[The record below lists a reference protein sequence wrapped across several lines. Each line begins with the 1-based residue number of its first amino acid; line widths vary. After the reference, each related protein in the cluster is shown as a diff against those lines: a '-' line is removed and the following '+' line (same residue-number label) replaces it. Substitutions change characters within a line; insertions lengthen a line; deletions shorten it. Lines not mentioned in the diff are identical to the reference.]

1 MSENPLLWSPTEAE
15 SKASQMHAF
24 QLRFAA
30 ELGLSS
36 GFSNFEDL
44 CNASI
49 THKEVF
55 WSLALKELGIVFE
68 GDPAPAFEAG
78 AGFVDARWF
87 KNLRLSYAENLMLP
101 MPEKG
106 AVLIGH
112 TEQPELRREWSRSE
126 IFSAV
131 AALQEILRKAGV
143 SAGDRV
149 AAVLPNAPETIIAML
164 AASGLGAVWSSCS
177 PDFGEQGILD
187 RLTQIDAKFLFLAA
201 DTIYN
206 GKLFDLSEKNRNVLA
221 KLPTVKAQHTFKT
234 LAKNNLAAL
243 NIAALPKTL
252 TPTFERHAFAH
263 PLFIMFSSGTTGA
276 PKCIVH
282 GAGGVLLQVMKEHK
296 LHCDLRAGEDLLYYT
311 TCGWMMWNWLATAL
325 ASGARVHCYE
335 GSPAAPEADSLWG
348 LVEREKIAVFGT
360 SAKFIASCRTQNLT
374 ISKSYQLKALRLVLS
389 TGSPL
394 LPEDFDY
401 FYSQVQAPGSRIQL
415 ASISGGT
422 DILSCFMLG
431 TPLKPVRRGEIQGR
445 GLGMD
450 VQAWDPAGRPVRGEQ
465 GELVCAT
472 PFPSMPVSFWND
484 EGRVRYRKSYFETFP
499 GVWHHGDYVTLT
511 PAGGVIVYGR
521 SDATLNPGGVRIG
534 TAEIYRQAETHPL
547 VVDSLAIGRK
557 RSDDE
562 DIVLF
567 VKLKEGSPPLDDQI
581 RSEIKRRIRDG
592 ASPRH
597 VPKEIYAVTE
607 IPYTVSGKKV
617 EIAVKRIVH
626 GQDPGNREALAN
638 PASLDLYKIYQT

>member
-15 SKASQMHAF
+15 SKASQMHSF

-30 ELGLSS
+30 ELGQAQGFTNYESFCDHSISS
-36 GFSNFEDL
+36 KD
-44 CNASI
+44 
-49 THKEVF
+49 VF
-55 WSLALKELGIVFE
+55 WSLAMKELGVIFE
-68 GDPAPAFEAG
+68 GNLAPAFAPGSE
-78 AGFVDARWF
+78 FFDARWF
-87 KNLRLSYAENLMLP
+87 PNVKLNYAENLMRA
-101 MPEKG
+101 MPDQG
-106 AVLIGH
+106 PVLVGH
-112 TEQPELRREWSRSE
+112 TERPEIRREWTKAE

-131 AALQEILRKAGV
+131 SNLQDKLRASGV
-143 SAGDRV
+143 GAGDRV
-149 AAVLPNAPETIIAML
+149 AAVLPNAPETIVAML
-164 AASGLGAVWSSCS
+164 AVSGLGAVWSSCS

-187 RLTQIDAKFLFLAA
+187 RLAQIDAKFLFVAQ

-206 GKLFDLSEKNRNVLA
+206 GKHFDLSDKNRNVLS
-221 KLPTVKAQHTFKT
+221 KLPSVKAHHVFKT
-234 LAKNNLAAL
+234 LSLGNLDAL
-243 NIAALPKTL
+243 NLGALSSASSPR
-252 TPTFERHAFAH
+252 FDRHAFAH

-282 GAGGVLLQVMKEHK
+282 GAGGALLQVMKEHK
-296 LHCDLRAGEDLLYYT
+296 LHCDLRTGENLLYYT

-335 GSPAAPEADSLWG
+335 GSPAAPAADSLWS
-348 LVEREKIAVFGT
+348 LVEREKISVFGT
-360 SAKFIASCRTQNLT
+360 SAKFIASCRTQDLALAKT
-374 ISKSYQLKALRLVLS
+374 HPLKDLRLVLS

-431 TPLKPVRRGEIQGR
+431 NPLKPVRRGEIQGR

-450 VQAWDPAGRPVRGEQ
+450 VQAWDSAGRPLRGEQ

-484 EGRVRYRKSYFETFP
+484 VGHARYRKSYFETFP
-499 GVWHHGDYVTLT
+499 GVWHHGDYVTLS
-511 PAGGVIVYGR
+511 PEGGIIVYGR

-547 VVDSLAIGRK
+547 VMDSLAIGRK
-557 RSDDE
+557 RADDE

-581 RSEIKRRIRDG
+581 RSEIKRRIREG

-597 VPKEIYAVTE
+597 VPKEIYAVAD

-638 PASLDLYKIYQT
+638 PASLDLYRIFQT

>member
-1 MSENPLLWSPTEAE
+1 MSENPILWSATEAE
-15 SKASQMHAF
+15 LKASQMHAF

-30 ELGLSS
+30 QLGQPS
-36 GFSNFEDL
+36 GFSNFENL
-44 CNASI
+44 CDASI
-49 THKEVF
+49 AHKEVF
-55 WSLALKELGIVFE
+55 WSLALNELGIIFD
-68 GDPAPAFEAG
+68 GNCAPAFEAG
-78 AGFVDARWF
+78 AEFIDASWF
-87 KNLRLSYAENLMLP
+87 PSVRLSFAENLMRP
-101 MPEKG
+101 MPETG
-106 AVLIGH
+106 PVLIGH
-112 TEQPELRREWSRSE
+112 TEQPELRREWSKSE
-126 IFSAV
+126 IFAAV
-131 AALQEILRKAGV
+131 RALQDILRAAGV
-143 SAGDRV
+143 GTGDRV
-149 AAVLPNAPETIIAML
+149 AALLPNAPETIIAML
-164 AASGLGAVWSSCS
+164 AVSGLGAVWSSCS

-187 RLTQIDAKFLFLAA
+187 RLTQIDAKFLFLAS

-206 GKLFDLSEKNRNVLA
+206 GKRFDLAQKNHHVLA
-221 KLPTVKAQHTFKT
+221 KLPTVKAKHVFQT
-234 LAKNNLAAL
+234 LSQNNLAAL
-243 NIAALPKTL
+243 NVASLPQTPA
-252 TPTFERHAFAH
+252 PTFERSPFAH

-282 GAGGVLLQVMKEHK
+282 GAGGVLLQVMKEHR

-325 ASGARVHCYE
+325 ASGVRVHCYE
-335 GSPAAPEADSLWG
+335 GSPAAPAADSLWS
-348 LVEREKIAVFGT
+348 LVEREKISVFGT
-360 SAKFIASCRTQNLT
+360 SAKFIASCRTQNLA
-374 ISKSYQLKALRLVLS
+374 ISKTYPLKELRLVLS

-401 FYSQVQAPGSRIQL
+401 FYSHVQAIGSRIQL

-431 TPLKPVRRGEIQGR
+431 NPLKPVRRGEIQGR

-450 VQAWDPAGRPVRGEQ
+450 VQAWDSAGRPVRGEQ

-484 EGRVRYRKSYFETFP
+484 VGRARYLKSYFETFP
-499 GVWHHGDYVTLT
+499 GVWHHGDFVTLT
-511 PAGGVIVYGR
+511 PEGGVIVYGR

-557 RSDDE
+557 RADDE
-562 DIVLF
+562 DIILF
-567 VKLKEGSPPLDDQI
+567 VKLKEGSPALDDQM
-581 RSEIKRRIRDG
+581 RYELKRRIREG

-597 VPKEIYAVTE
+597 VPKEIYAVAE

-638 PASLDLYKIYQT
+638 PDSLDLYKIYQI